1 MSAEQRWPDRRAAG
15 ERTALRSVPIFAD
28 IDDDQ
33 LERLASAVDRHQ
45 IPANEWLF
53 RMGDRS
59 DAIYIV
65 DSGRFAVVGADG
77 QVFREMAS
85 GDSIG
90 DLGLITGA
98 VRSAG
103 VRALRDGVVWR
114 IAADTFTECLPTL
127 RNCNRRCC

>member
-33 LERLASAVDRHQ
+33 LESAVDRHQ